1 MVVRRIKMWKRR
13 DFLIALRAVV
23 MKAEAGDLYC
33 TTVISTYAQRKDDA
47 HCLTCGNGH
56 SAIEISRQRFQ

>member
-33 TTVISTYAQRKDDA
+33 TTVISTYAPRKDDA
-47 HCLTCGNGH
+47 HCLTMG
-56 SAIEISRQRFQ
+56 ILR